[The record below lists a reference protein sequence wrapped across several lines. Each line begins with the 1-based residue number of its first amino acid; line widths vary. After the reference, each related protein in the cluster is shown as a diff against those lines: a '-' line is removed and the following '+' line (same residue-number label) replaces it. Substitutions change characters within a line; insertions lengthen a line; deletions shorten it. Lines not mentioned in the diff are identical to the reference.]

1 MKAKNIVIIMLV
13 LGGLMS
19 CAPKTTTVDLRA
31 VEKLR
36 VYYNR
41 GKIQKLDDLIAIY
54 QDQAQPIE
62 TRIAAVNALAE
73 IRHRLS
79 ILNSQFYIYPANTKV
94 SYFIP
99 KITWQEFD

>member
-1 MKAKNIVIIMLV
+1 MKAKSIIIIMLV
-13 LGGLMS
+13 LGVLMS

-36 VYYNR
+36 VDYNR
-41 GKIQKLDDLIAIY
+41 GKAQKIDNLIAIY
-54 QDQAQPIE
+54 KDQSQPLE

-79 ILNSQFYIYPANTKV
+79 ILNSQ
-94 SYFIP
+94 
-99 KITWQEFD
+99 